1 MVILYKIFGP
11 SISRISTD
19 SVVVSSFLYLE
30 LDFSFFFFYLM
41 TREFFT
47 LLRER
52 EKKNDKVG

>member
-30 LDFSFFFFYLM
+30 LDFSFFFFLPYDKGIFH
-41 TREFFT
+41 TI
-47 LLRER
+47 ER
-52 EKKNDKVG
+52 EGKKMIR

>member
-30 LDFSFFFFYLM
+30 LDFSFFFLPYDKGIFH
-41 TREFFT
+41 TI
-47 LLRER
+47 ER
-52 EKKNDKVG
+52 EGKKMIR